1 VRPPAEVA
9 AAAAAEQQQAEA
21 DDTAAAEAAAAA
33 VAEPAAPGGE
43 QQAGDAAD
51 AETSVEA
58 LKAQFD
64 AATKEAAKLYRA
76 KDHLG
81 AAAQYTQALELC
93 DSIPGYSS
101 RCAALHNNRAAMYEK
116 AGDSARCLMDCTLCL
131 VSSAAILKHS
141 FVCTENSCKHQRC
154 SLMSFV
160 EALARLMTL
169 SRLNEPRC

>member
-1 VRPPAEVA
+1 MQTPPASPVRTVRSPLRAASPVRPPAEAA
-9 AAAAAEQQQAEA
+9 AAAAAEQQQADAEDA
-21 DDTAAAEAAAAA
+21 AAAEAAATD
-33 VAEPAAPGGE
+33 EPDAGSGE

-64 AATKEAAKLYRA
+64 AATKEAAKLYRE
-76 KDHLG
+76 KDHLA

-131 VSSAAILKHS
+131 VTTSDASKQ
-141 FVCTENSCKHQRC
+141 CC
-154 SLMSFV
+154 
-160 EALARLMTL
+160 
-169 SRLNEPRC
+169 